1 MPGTI
6 SAKKAWLREQL
17 EKMGAWDVVVRFDDG
32 FVVGYTRVKERDVD
46 AAMGE
51 AGPEH
56 MRPILEQAIA
66 TFKEK
71 EAQRAKSAP
80 FRGGLPPE
88 SQ

>member
-6 SAKKAWLREQL
+6 SEKKAWLREQL
-17 EKMGAWDVVVRFDDG
+17 EKMGAWEVTVRFDDG
-32 FVVGYTRVKERDVD
+32 FIAGYTHIKERDVD

-56 MRPILEQAIA
+56 IRPMLEKAIEVY
-66 TFKEK
+66 KER
-71 EAQRAKSAP
+71 EAKRSKSTP

-88 SQ
+88 HQ